1 MEIDMTNAFAAAFDA
16 YAPVLAA
23 EFVAYHTRVITR
35 LIEAYEGDLRGLG
48 NAGTGDGK
56 AYRASREFI
65 AYDGSMMSSK
75 AVGVVA
81 NRLQIAGEEY
91 AKSVV
96 VEFISKL
103 VKKLASV
110 TEVEVLWAK
119 GSGQFT
125 ITGKMGER
133 NVTVHQ
139 DRVFKISSKGTPFH
153 QWPARIYVDG
163 KFTPETEFKKLAA

>member
-1 MEIDMTNAFAAAFDA
+1 MTNAFAAALDTAFDA

-35 LIEAYEGDLRGLG
+35 LIEKYEGNFDVWRSF
-48 NAGTGDGK
+48 TSDGA
-56 AYRASREFI
+56 AYRNSREFI
-65 AYDGSMMSSK
+65 AYDGGRMSSK
-75 AVGVVA
+75 AVGVDA

-91 AKSVV
+91 AKFVV

-163 KFTPETEFKKLAA
+163 KFTPEAAFKKIAA